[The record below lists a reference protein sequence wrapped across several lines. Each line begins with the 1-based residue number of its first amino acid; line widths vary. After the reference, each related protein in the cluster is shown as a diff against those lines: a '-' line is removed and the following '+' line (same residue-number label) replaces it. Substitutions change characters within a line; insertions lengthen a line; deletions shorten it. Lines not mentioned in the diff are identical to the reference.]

1 MNKFFQLLILACLA
15 VPLYALDL
23 PKAPQGRVNDHAGMI
38 TSSMEEVL
46 ENLLEDHEQDTSN
59 QIVVATFPSLE
70 GNSIEDVSYRLATQW
85 KLGQKDKNNGVL
97 LIVFRNERKLRIEVG
112 YGLEASLTDAKC
124 RMIIENEIKPFF
136 KSGNYDEGINSGV
149 HAIIAV
155 IRNEYQPSSAAS
167 PNSSMFPVIIFILFF
182 ILLALFGSQKQ
193 TCYESSGWSNSSRS
207 SGWGSSSSGWGS
219 SSSGW
224 SSRSGSSFSGGG
236 GRFGGGG
243 ASGSW

>member
-1 MNKFFQLLILACLA
+1 MKKFFQLLILTCLA
-15 VPLYALDL
+15 VPIYALNL
-23 PKAPQGRVNDHAGMI
+23 PKNPQGRVNDYAGMI

-46 ENLLEDHEQDTSN
+46 ETLMEEHEKDTSN
-59 QIVVATFPSLE
+59 QIVLATFPSLE
-70 GNSIEDVSYRLATQW
+70 GNSIEDVSYRLAAQW

-136 KSGNYDEGINSGV
+136 KSGNYDEGFNSGV
-149 HAIIAV
+149 HAIIDV
-155 IRNEYQPSSAAS
+155 IRNEYHPSSAAS
-167 PNSSMFPVIIFILFF
+167 SNSSILPVIIFIFFF
-182 ILLALFGSQKQ
+182 IFLALFGSQKQ
-193 TCYESSGWSNSSRS
+193 TSYQSNGWNSSSRS
-207 SGWGSSSSGWGS
+207 SGWRSSSSDWRS
-219 SSSGW
+219 
-224 SSRSGSSFSGGG
+224 SGSSFSGGG